1 MRVFPNGFGFAALL
15 VMAIY
20 TAWEWPEI
28 ADGFNDWAGGFLSK
42 FVLLILFFLQGLK
55 MEEKKLFGAF
65 ENPLKL
71 VAVQVGVFIC
81 PLLVVFIGF
90 SLGFFEAGWLYAFI
104 LLAFLPTTISSSVVY
119 TRYAHGDADF
129 ALVQSTISNLI
140 SPVVVLLVWCCL
152 QEENLQLTEIGG
164 MELVAV
170 VFPKVFLLTLLPC
183 FLGWRL
189 SLHPSVQK
197 GVSSH
202 WGSYM
207 KFFPS
212 VGISC
217 LVFFSLGQVI
227 SMEGRETC
235 LEIADELLFPLV
247 AGWVILVLLSLVCS
261 RCVEKPFEKR
271 VAMLFC
277 LSQKS
282 LAMGLPM
289 LQILSDGSNASFSYW
304 LIPLV
309 LYHFIQLLFG
319 IPLIGLMRKFV

>member
-15 VMAIY
+15 VLAIY
-20 TAWEWPEI
+20 SAWEWPEI
-28 ADGFNDWAGGFLSK
+28 AHGVNDWAGGFLSK

-55 MEEKKLFGAF
+55 MEKKKLFGAF

-71 VAVQVGVFIC
+71 VAVQVGIFIC
-81 PLLVVFIGF
+81 PLLMVFIGY
-90 SLGFFEAGWLYAFI
+90 SLGFFEAGWLDAFI

-119 TRYAHGDADF
+119 TRYAHGDPDF
-129 ALVQSTISNLI
+129 ALGQSTISNLI
-140 SPVVVLLVWCCL
+140 SPFVVLLVWGCL
-152 QEENLQLTEIGG
+152 HEEKLRLTEIAG

-189 SLHPSVQK
+189 SLYNSVKK
-197 GVSSH
+197 GVGSN
-202 WGSYM
+202 WGSYL
-207 KFFPS
+207 KYFPS

-217 LVFFSLGQVI
+217 LVFFSMGQVI
-227 SMEGRETC
+227 SIEGRETC
-235 LEIADELLFPLV
+235 LEFADELLFPLV
-247 AGWVILVLLSLVCS
+247 AGWIILVLLSLVWS
-261 RCVEKPFEKR
+261 RCVEKPFERR
-271 VAMLFC
+271 VAILFC

-289 LQILSDGSNASFSYW
+289 LQILSEGHNASFSYW

-309 LYHFIQLLFG
+309 LFHFVQLLFG
-319 IPLIGLMRKFV
+319 IPLIGFLRKFV